1 MALNRSNLLYNMVNL
16 DEGVLKAS
24 IFIQGADSDCP
35 WSDEGLPTFLCV
47 PTPLQ
52 HRYKYIPMLPCIY
65 FSASKSPSQKP
76 RIATQKPEHDH
87 VRVSLEYLAE
97 VSILMH

>member
-1 MALNRSNLLYNMVNL
+1 MDVM
-16 DEGVLKAS
+16 EEEVLKAS

-47 PTPLQ
+47 PSPLQ

-65 FSASKSPSQKP
+65 FSVPESSSQKP
-76 RIATQKPEHDH
+76 KIATQKPENDH
-87 VRVSLEYLAE
+87 VRVSIEYLAE
-97 VSILMH
+97 VSLVYLMILL

>member
-1 MALNRSNLLYNMVNL
+1 MVNL
-16 DEGVLKAS
+16 KDEVLRAS
-24 IFIQGADSDCP
+24 ILIQGADSDCP

-52 HRYKYIPMLPCIY
+52 HRYKYIPMLPYIY
-65 FSASKSPSQKP
+65 FSASESSSQKP
-76 RIATQKPEHDH
+76 KITAQKPDHDH

-97 VSILMH
+97 VSLLIYQLYFNIDRF